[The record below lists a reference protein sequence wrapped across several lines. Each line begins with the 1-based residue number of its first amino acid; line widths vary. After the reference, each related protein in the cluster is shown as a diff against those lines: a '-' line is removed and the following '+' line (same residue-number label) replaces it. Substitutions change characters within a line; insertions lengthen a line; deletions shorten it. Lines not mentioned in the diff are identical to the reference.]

1 MTLLKKTF
9 RKSTNE
15 RDDAPYHCFLA
26 MRSYKSPKSGTTAVK
41 TAWTVA
47 MI

>member
-1 MTLLKKTF
+1 MTLLNKIF
-9 RKSTNE
+9 SRSTNE
-15 RDDAPYHCFLA
+15 RDDASYHCFLA